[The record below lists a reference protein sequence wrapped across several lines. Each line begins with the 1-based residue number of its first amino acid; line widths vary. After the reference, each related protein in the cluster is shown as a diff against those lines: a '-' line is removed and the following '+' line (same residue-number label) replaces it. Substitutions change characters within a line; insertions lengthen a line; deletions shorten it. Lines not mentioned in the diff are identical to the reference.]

1 MGAYSHDVWHA
12 HVPFPRV
19 SSSFV
24 HFILSKGVL
33 NFSHCQP
40 LVKILKIGPT
50 TTVGQQTNKQEINKM
65 NEMKHKTITSRSM
78 K

>member
-1 MGAYSHDVWHA
+1 MGAYSHNVWHA

-50 TTVGQQTNKQEINKM
+50 TTVGQQTNKQANKQINKQT
-65 NEMKHKTITSRSM
+65 NKK
-78 K
+78 